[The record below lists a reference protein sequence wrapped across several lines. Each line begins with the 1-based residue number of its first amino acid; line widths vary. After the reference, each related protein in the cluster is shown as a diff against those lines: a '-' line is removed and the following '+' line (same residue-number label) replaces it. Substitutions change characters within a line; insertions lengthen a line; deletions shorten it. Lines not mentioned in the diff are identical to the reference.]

1 MKTAQK
7 IISTEQ
13 AYFTIYKALPLQV
26 KAKLR
31 LLIYEDAKREAELL
45 TRIDEIEKKPQQT
58 FDDLMQALTEES
70 EKAMKEKG
78 ITPLDIDGAIAEM
91 NKNRT
96 TFIKKMRAK
105 SK

>member
-7 IISTEQ
+7 TISPEQ
-13 AYFTIYKALPLQV
+13 AYFSIYKALPVQV

-31 LLIYEDAKREAELL
+31 LLIDEDAKREAELL
-45 TRIDEIEKKPQQT
+45 TRMGEIESKPKQS
-58 FDDLMQALTEES
+58 FNDLMQALTEES

-78 ITPLDIDGAIAEM
+78 ITASDIDGAIAEM

-96 TFIKKMRAK
+96 GFIKKMRAK

>member
-7 IISTEQ
+7 TISPEQ
-13 AYFTIYKALPLQV
+13 AYFSIYKALPVQV

-31 LLIYEDAKREAELL
+31 ILIDEDTKREAELL
-45 TRIDEIEKKPQQT
+45 TRIESIEKQPKRS
-58 FDDLMQALTEES
+58 FNDLMQALTEES
-70 EKAMKEKG
+70 EKAMQEKG
-78 ITPLDIDGAIAEM
+78 TTQSDVDGAIADM

-96 TFIKKMRAK
+96 AFIKKMRTK